1 VKTLFDTS
9 ILVEH
14 LRGEPRATSLLQSVP
29 IRERLASVLTRIEL
43 EGGMRS
49 GERQQVASLLGVL
62 TLLPVTDAV
71 ARRAREQLRRI
82 RRSQP
87 GIALVDYAVGA
98 TAELNGAVL
107 ATLNIR
113 HFPMFKEL
121 RTPW

>member
-1 VKTLFDTS
+1 MKTLFDTS
-9 ILVEH
+9 VLVEH

-29 IRERLASVLTRIEL
+29 TRERLASVLTRIEL

-71 ARRAREQLRRI
+71 ARRAGEQLRQF
-82 RRSQP
+82 RRSHP
-87 GIALVDYAVGA
+87 GIDLVDYAVGA
-98 TAELNGAVL
+98 TAELNGATL

-113 HFPMFKEL
+113 HFPMFKDL
-121 RTPW
+121 RKPW